1 MATAIAG
8 IGDTLTM
15 RDPRALLLDLRARLL
30 GSTATPAAGG
40 DWQAVFDPLTKALDA
55 QAALIERLR
64 QDVEAA
70 ERARDVAQLTRMRV
84 VGQLNT
90 VHKALTAATP
100 DFPDDPAGEAQHLAL
115 RRIEWLISHGGND
128 PAAAAAAKEAEMEAP
143 MPGQAVLEA
152 IIAGERKFTKPQLE
166 FSLTE
171 AIVLT
176 NWDMTPLELLAK
188 GEPWLAQLI
197 LSKHAPQA
205 E

>member
-1 MATAIAG
+1 
-8 IGDTLTM
+8 M

-30 GSTATPAAGG
+30 GLAAAPGAGG
-40 DWQAVFDPLTKALDA
+40 DWHAVIDPLTKALDA

-84 VGQLNT
+84 VGQLHT

-100 DFPDDPAGEAQHLAL
+100 EFPAAPDGEAQHLAL

-128 PAAAAAAKEAEMEAP
+128 PAVAEAAREAEMEAP

-152 IIAGERKFTKPQLE
+152 VIAGHRNFTKPQLE

-176 NWDMTPLELLAK
+176 NWEMTPLELLAK

-197 LSKHAPQA
+197 LSNHAPPV